1 MTTFGPEIIWDT
13 TRYHN
18 WPESEYHGLEGVE
31 RFFTE
36 WLEVWDDYEARVEDI
51 IPTRD
56 GRVVVLF
63 SHRGKGRTSGLR
75 MEDSPAQV
83 ITVRDG
89 RIIHIAAYDSRA
101 EALAT
106 AGLAE

>member
-1 MTTFGPEIIWDT
+1 MATFSPEIIWDT
-13 TRYHN
+13 TGYHD
-18 WPESEYHGLEGVE
+18 WPESGYHGLEGVE

-36 WLEVWDDYEARVEDI
+36 WLAVWDDYQAGVEDI
-51 IPTRD
+51 IPAPD

-63 SHRGKGRTSGLR
+63 WHRGKGRSSGLR
-75 MEDSPAQV
+75 MEDSAAQV

-89 RIIHIAAYDSRA
+89 RVIRIANYESRA
-101 EALAT
+101 EALST